1 MEETC
6 KLLDTQKNQQNEIVE
21 TKSPDDDFKK
31 QDS

>member
-6 KLLDTQKNQQNEIVE
+6 KLLDTQKNLQNEIVE
-21 TKSPDDDFKK
+21 TKSPDDNFKR